1 LSDVGIVGKGLR
13 IFGANGATGIIGSFG
28 TAETDGATRRRVRR
42 NGATLAENCE
52 RRFMSLKVYING
64 SLVDREDAKVSV
76 FDHGF
81 LFGDGIFEGLR
92 CYNGKIFRLKQHID
106 RLWDSAKTLDIQ
118 IPITK
123 EEMSAAMYQTLEA
136 NGFTVLEVEGH
147 LGTDKETS
155 DRICFLAQKR

>member
-1 LSDVGIVGKGLR
+1 
-13 IFGANGATGIIGSFG
+13 
-28 TAETDGATRRRVRR
+28 
-42 NGATLAENCE
+42 
-52 RRFMSLKVYING
+52 MSLKVYING
-64 SLVDREDAKVSV
+64 RLVDREDAKVSV

-118 IPITK
+118 IPVTK

-136 NGFTVLEVEGH
+136 NGFTGAEPIPAEEYSLDWRPEAVNKRIFGGDNPNEVLF
-147 LGTDKETS
+147 DKEP
-155 DRICFLAQKR
+155 